1 VQLSDPGTNFGSASV
16 LFSATNGTAWYND
29 DAYVKFDVGG
39 APAVKSAKLRV
50 RAALTSTSE
59 GALTM
64 AVYPVAD
71 TSWTESS
78 ITWNSKP
85 ARGGSPLSS
94 TSVATDSYVTY
105 ELDVT
110 SYVAAQKAAGQAVV
124 TFALHDPSATNAR
137 VLMQS
142 KESGS
147 GPVLV
152 VTP

>member
-1 VQLSDPGTNFGSASV
+1 VQLSDPGSNFGSASV
-16 LFSATNGTAWYND
+16 LFSATNATAWYND
-29 DAYVKFDVGG
+29 DSYLKFDVSG
-39 APAVKSAKLRV
+39 VSSVTSAKLRV

-71 TSWTESS
+71 TSWAEGAINWS
-78 ITWNSKP
+78 NKP
-85 ARGGSPLSS
+85 ARGSSPLA
-94 TSVATDSYVTY
+94 SVSVGTDSYVVY

-110 SYVAAQKAAGQAVV
+110 SYVAAQKAAGQPLVS
-124 TFALHDPSATNAR
+124 FALHDPSATNAR

-147 GPVLV
+147 GPALV
-152 VTP
+152 VAR